1 MRGTPDKLMIDALP
15 RTRTLLGDRG
25 YDANWFRHALAERSI
40 AACIPSKVNRK
51 LPIPHNAKALPQ
63 TPRDRNMFGKLK
75 QQRRIH
81 TRYDHCATPSCPQP
95 VAPQPAS
102 PGSIN
107 EH

>member
-15 RTRTLLGDRG
+15 RARTLLGDRG

-51 LPIPHNAKALPQ
+51 LPIPKRH
-63 TPRDRNMFGKLK
+63 RIENMFGKLK

-107 EH
+107 EP